1 MNEARGTGRWWRI
14 WIWLTLPMT
23 MTGYRR
29 SLLIVGIVTIFG
41 GVLLFLRQPQNAGGW
56 FVGVVAV
63 GVLAFVLAARSRG
76 R

>member
-14 WIWLTLPMT
+14 WIWRTLPMT
-23 MTGYRR
+23 MAGYRR
-29 SLLIVGIVTIFG
+29 YLLIVGIVTIFG

-63 GVLAFVLAARSRG
+63 GVLALVLAVRSRG
-76 R
+76 G